1 MKLLFTL
8 SRRYPWR
15 TLLTLAGIAFA
26 GVSEGFG
33 ISALLP
39 LLNTVFNQK
48 MQAGGAARVPSE
60 WSSFLDQAVQGAL
73 AIIGLSPT
81 VTALLSLFVG
91 CIILKCIIIYLAN
104 KQIGYTV
111 ALIATEMRL
120 NLLKSLFATRWEYFI
135 RQPIGQ
141 LTNGIAFEAN
151 RASTAFHFGAKMAAM
166 VIEATIYMILA
177 FLVSWQATLLALG
190 GGVFILVVLRR
201 LIRKT
206 RRAGQRQTTHMQD
219 LVAQMTDILISIKPL
234 KAMAREESADA
245 VLTDRTRRLNR
256 ALQKQVLSKAALGSF
271 QEPLIT
277 VFLVLCL
284 YASLS
289 YWNLSL
295 TSILVMVLFVA
306 KILKQVQKIQNE
318 YANLAEYDS
327 AYWSLLDKITNA
339 SKAREVLTGNLK
351 PELKT
356 AIRLDSVSFSYDQ
369 NVVLNDVSLAVPA
382 GTFVVLCG
390 PSGSGKTTIADLLI
404 GLLRPQHGEVWID
417 ELSISQVDIRS
428 WRQMIGYVP
437 QENLLLHDTILQ
449 NVSLGQATVS
459 EQDVEKSLRAAG
471 AWDFVQKMPKG
482 MFSVV
487 GERGSMLS
495 GGQRQRIAIARAL
508 VNRPKLLILDEATT
522 ALDPK
527 TEKEICATLQQLRG
541 DITILAI
548 SHQPT
553 LLECA
558 DWAYQV
564 KEGAVGLVK
573 DASGSLDRAGTMATI
588 R

>member
-48 MQAGGAARVPSE
+48 MQAGGATGAPSE
-60 WSSFLDQAVQGAL
+60 LSSFLDQAVQSAL

-91 CIILKCIIIYLAN
+91 CIILKCIVIYLAN

-141 LTNGIAFEAN
+141 LTNGIAFEAH
-151 RASTAFHFGAKMAAM
+151 RASTAFHFGAKLAAM
-166 VIEATIYMILA
+166 VIEAIIYMVLA

-234 KAMAREESADA
+234 KAMAREDSAGA

-284 YASLS
+284 YAALS

-295 TSILVMVLFVA
+295 TSILAMVLFVG

-339 SKAREVLTGNLK
+339 SQAREVLTGNLK
-351 PELKT
+351 PELKA
-356 AIRLDSVSFSYDQ
+356 AIRLDSVSFSYDER
-369 NVVLNDVSLAVPA
+369 VVLNDVSLAVPA

-404 GLLRPQHGEVWID
+404 GLLRPQQGDVRID
-417 ELSISQVDIRS
+417 DLSISQVDIRS

-437 QENLLLHDTILQ
+437 QENLLLHDTVFQ

-459 EQDVEKSLRAAG
+459 EQDAEMSLRAAG
-471 AWDFVQKMPKG
+471 AWDFVQQMPKG

-508 VNRPKLLILDEATT
+508 VKRPKLLILDEATT

-553 LLECA
+553 LLDCA

-564 KEGAVGLVK
+564 KEGAVSLVK
-573 DASGSLDRAGTMATI
+573 DASMSLDRAGIMATT

>member
-48 MQAGGAARVPSE
+48 MQAGGATGAPSQ
-60 WSSFLDQAVQGAL
+60 WSSFLDQAVQSAL

-141 LTNGIAFEAN
+141 LTNGIAFEAH

-166 VIEATIYMILA
+166 VIEAAIYMVLA

-206 RRAGQRQTTHMQD
+206 RRAGQRQTTHMQE

-234 KAMAREESADA
+234 KAMAREDSADA

-284 YASLS
+284 YAALS

-295 TSILVMVLFVA
+295 TSILAMVLFVG

-339 SKAREVLTGNLK
+339 GQAREVLTGKLI
-351 PELKT
+351 PELKA
-356 AIRLDSVSFSYDQ
+356 AIRLDSVSFSYDER
-369 NVVLNDVSLAVPA
+369 VVLNDVSLAVPA

-404 GLLRPQHGEVWID
+404 GLLRPQHGEVRID
-417 ELSISQVDIRS
+417 DLSISQVDIRS

-437 QENLLLHDTILQ
+437 QENLLLHDTVFQ

-459 EQDVEKSLRAAG
+459 EQDAETSLRAAG
-471 AWDFVQKMPKG
+471 AWDFVQQMPKG

-508 VNRPKLLILDEATT
+508 VKRPKLLILDEATT

-553 LLECA
+553 LLDCA

-564 KEGAVGLVK
+564 KEGAVSLVK
-573 DASGSLDRAGTMATI
+573 DASLALDRAGMMATT

>member
-48 MQAGGAARVPSE
+48 MQAGGTTGAPSQ
-60 WSSFLDQAVQGAL
+60 WSSFLDQAVQSAL

-141 LTNGIAFEAN
+141 LTNGIAFEAH
-151 RASTAFHFGAKMAAM
+151 RASTAFHFGAKMSAM
-166 VIEATIYMILA
+166 VIEAVIYMILA

-234 KAMAREESADA
+234 KAMAREDSADA

-284 YASLS
+284 YAALS

-295 TSILVMVLFVA
+295 TSILAMVLFVG

-339 SKAREVLTGNLK
+339 GQAREVLTGKLI
-351 PELKT
+351 PELKA
-356 AIRLDSVSFSYDQ
+356 AIRLDSVSFSYDER
-369 NVVLNDVSLAVPA
+369 VVLNDVSLAVPA

-417 ELSISQVDIRS
+417 DLSISQVDIRS

-437 QENLLLHDTILQ
+437 QENLLLHDTVLQ

-459 EQDVEKSLRAAG
+459 EQDAEMSLRAAG
-471 AWDFVQKMPKG
+471 AWDFVQQMPKG

-508 VNRPKLLILDEATT
+508 VKRPKLLILDEATT

-553 LLECA
+553 LLDCA

-564 KEGAVGLVK
+564 KEGAVSLVK
-573 DASGSLDRAGTMATI
+573 DASMSLDRAGIMATT

>member
-48 MQAGGAARVPSE
+48 MQAGGAAGAPSQ
-60 WSSFLDQAVQGAL
+60 WSSFLDQAVQSAL

-141 LTNGIAFEAN
+141 LTNGIAFEAH

-166 VIEATIYMILA
+166 VIEAVIYMVLA

-234 KAMAREESADA
+234 KAMAREDSADA

-284 YASLS
+284 YAALS

-295 TSILVMVLFVA
+295 TSILAMVLFVG

-339 SKAREVLTGNLK
+339 SQAREVLTGNLK
-351 PELKT
+351 PELKA
-356 AIRLDSVSFSYDQ
+356 AIRLDSVSFSYDER
-369 NVVLNDVSLAVPA
+369 VVLNDVSLAVPA

-417 ELSISQVDIRS
+417 DLSISQVDIRS

-437 QENLLLHDTILQ
+437 QENLLLHDTVLQ

-459 EQDVEKSLRAAG
+459 EQDAEMSLRAAG
-471 AWDFVQKMPKG
+471 AWDFVQQMPKG

-508 VNRPKLLILDEATT
+508 VKRPKLLILDEATT

-553 LLECA
+553 LLDCA

-564 KEGAVGLVK
+564 KEGAVSLVK
-573 DASGSLDRAGTMATI
+573 DASWSLDRAGIMATT

>member
-39 LLNTVFNQK
+39 ILNTVFNQK
-48 MQAGGAARVPSE
+48 MQAGGTTGAPSQ
-60 WSSFLDQAVQGAL
+60 WSSFLDQAVQSAL

-141 LTNGIAFEAN
+141 LTNGIAFEAH

-166 VIEATIYMILA
+166 VIEAVIYMVLA
-177 FLVSWQATLLALG
+177 FLVSWQATLLALS

-234 KAMAREESADA
+234 KAMAREDSADA

-284 YASLS
+284 YAALS

-295 TSILVMVLFVA
+295 TSILAMVLFVG

-339 SKAREVLTGNLK
+339 SQAREVLTGNLK
-351 PELKT
+351 PELK
-356 AIRLDSVSFSYDQ
+356 ASIRLDSVSFSYDER
-369 NVVLNDVSLAVPA
+369 VVLNDVSLAVPA

-390 PSGSGKTTIADLLI
+390 PSGSGKTTIADLMI
-404 GLLRPQHGEVWID
+404 GLLRPQHGEVRID
-417 ELSISQVDIRS
+417 DLSISQVDIRS

-437 QENLLLHDTILQ
+437 QENLLLHDTVFQ

-459 EQDVEKSLRAAG
+459 EQDAETSLRAAG
-471 AWDFVQKMPKG
+471 AWDFVQQMPKG
-482 MFSVV
+482 IFSVV

-508 VNRPKLLILDEATT
+508 VKRPKLLILDEATT

-553 LLECA
+553 LLDCA

-564 KEGAVGLVK
+564 KEGAVSLVK
-573 DASGSLDRAGTMATI
+573 DASLSLDRAGVMATT